1 MPQVEPLGI
10 LGIEGVHYYVRDLER
25 SRRFYV
31 DRMDF
36 SEIGESGPELTAAG
50 RQRSVAFQ
58 AGGYIVICSTPH
70 GSGGRAERYLK
81 RHPDGIGAVA
91 FRVENAARTFE
102 LLERRGGTP
111 IGEIERYEDA
121 HGTLKTFSIT
131 TPFGDTTFRFV
142 ERRGF
147 SALFPGY
154 TMHEPQ
160 RGGQNSCGVLR
171 VDHITTNFQT
181 MMPALL
187 WLEYVLG
194 FQRLWDV
201 QFHTRD
207 VARFELRDG
216 SGLRSVVM
224 WDPRSSIKFA
234 NNEPY
239 RPNFKAS
246 QINLFHEEH
255 RGDGIQHLAL
265 EVSDI
270 LSSVRRLRER
280 GVQFMRTPATY
291 YEALPRRL
299 DELGIGRLDED
310 LRELQDLEVLVDG
323 HGKGSYLLQIFLKE
337 SAGLYGDDAAG
348 PFFYELIQRKGDQGF
363 GAGNFRALFESI
375 EREQSQTAGASA
387 PTKQEP

>member
-31 DRMDF
+31 DRLDF
-36 SEIGESGPELTAAG
+36 SEIGESSPELTTAG

-58 AGGYIVICSTPH
+58 AGAYVVICSTPE
-70 GSGGRAERYLK
+70 GSGGRAERFLN
-81 RHPDGIGAVA
+81 RHPDGIGTVA
-91 FRVENAARTFE
+91 FRVENAERTFE

-111 IGEIERYEDA
+111 IGDLERFEDA
-121 HGTLKTFSIT
+121 GGTLKTFSIT
-131 TPFGDTTFRFV
+131 TPFGDTTFRFI
-142 ERRGF
+142 ERRGY
-147 SALFPGY
+147 SALLPGY
-154 TMHEPQ
+154 VMHDPTH
-160 RGGQNSCGVLR
+160 GGQNTSCVLR
-171 VDHITTNFQT
+171 VDHITSNFQT

-201 QFHTRD
+201 QFHTKD

-224 WDPRSSIKFA
+224 WDPRSSVKFA

-246 QINLFHEEH
+246 QINAFHEEH

-270 LSSVRRLRER
+270 LATVRLLRAR
-280 GVQFMRTPATY
+280 GVQFMRTPGTY
-291 YEALPRRL
+291 YDALPKRL
-299 DELGIGRLDED
+299 DELGIGALDED
-310 LRELQDLEVLVDG
+310 LKQLRELEILVDG
-323 HGKGSYLLQIFLKE
+323 HGKGSYMLQIFLKD
-337 SAGLYGDDAAG
+337 SAGLYHEPAAG

-375 EREQSQTAGASA
+375 EREQEARSLQGGG
-387 PTKQEP
+387 

>member
-10 LGIEGVHYYVRDLER
+10 EGIEGVHYYVRDLER

-31 DRMDF
+31 DRLDF
-36 SEIGESGPELTAAG
+36 REIGESSPELTAAG

-58 AGGYIVICSTPH
+58 AGGYIVTCSTPE
-70 GSGGRAERYLK
+70 GSGGRAERFLK

-111 IGEIERYEDA
+111 IGDLERFEDA
-121 HGTLKTFSIT
+121 SGTLKMFSIT
-131 TPFGDTTFRFV
+131 TPFGDTTFRFI
-142 ERRGF
+142 ERRGY
-147 SALFPGY
+147 SSLLPGY
-154 TMHEPQ
+154 VMHDPA
-160 RGGQNSCGVLR
+160 RGGQNASGVLR
-171 VDHITTNFQT
+171 VDHITTNFST

-224 WDPRSSIKFA
+224 WDPRSSVKFA

-246 QINLFHEEH
+246 QINTFYEEH
-255 RGDGIQHLAL
+255 GGDGIQHLAL

-270 LSSVRRLRER
+270 LVTVRGLRAR
-280 GVQFMRTPATY
+280 GVEFMRTPGTY
-291 YEALPRRL
+291 YDALPQRL
-299 DELGIGRLDED
+299 EELTIGTLDED
-310 LRELQDLEVLVDG
+310 LKELRELEILVDG
-323 HGKGSYLLQIFLKE
+323 RGRGSYMLQIFLKD
-337 SAGLYGDDAAG
+337 SAGLYGDIGAG

-375 EREQSQTAGASA
+375 EREQEASS
-387 PTKQEP
+387 KRGG

>member
-31 DRMDF
+31 ERLDF
-36 SEIGESGPELTAAG
+36 SEIGESGPELTLAG

-58 AGGYIVICSTPH
+58 AGGYIVICSTPE
-70 GSGGRAERYLK
+70 GTGGRAERFL
-81 RHPDGIGAVA
+81 RHHPDGIGTVA
-91 FRVENAARTFE
+91 FRVDNAERAFE

-111 IGEIERYEDA
+111 ISDIARFEDPS
-121 HGTLKTFSIT
+121 GTLKTFSIT

-142 ERRGF
+142 ERQGF

-154 TMHEPQ
+154 VMHDPP

-224 WDPRSSIKFA
+224 FDARSSVKFA

-246 QINLFHEEH
+246 QINTFHEEH

-270 LSSVRRLRER
+270 LSSVRRLRAR
-280 GVQFMRTPATY
+280 GVEFMRTPGTY
-291 YEALPRRL
+291 YEALPKRL
-299 DELGIGRLDED
+299 EELGIGQLQED
-310 LRELQDLEVLVDG
+310 LRELQELEILVDG
-323 HGKGSYLLQIFLKE
+323 HGKGSYLLQIFLKD
-337 SAGLYGDDAAG
+337 SAGLYRDSAAG

-375 EREQSQTAGASA
+375 EREQAQTKRGG
-387 PTKQEP
+387 

>member
-31 DRMDF
+31 ERLGF
-36 SEIGESGPELTAAG
+36 SQIGESGAELTAAG
-50 RQRSVAFQ
+50 RQRSVAFR
-58 AGGYIVICSTPH
+58 AGGYTVICSTPE
-70 GSGGRAERYLK
+70 GTGGRAQRFLQ
-81 RHPDGIGAVA
+81 RHPDGIGTVA
-91 FRVENAARTFE
+91 FRVEDAARTFE

-111 IGEIERYEDA
+111 ISDLERFEDA
-121 HGTLKTFSIT
+121 SGKLCTFSIT

-147 SALFPGY
+147 SRLFPGY
-154 TMHEPQ
+154 DMLEPPLAEQ
-160 RGGQNSCGVLR
+160 SASGVLG
-171 VDHITTNFQT
+171 VDHVTTNFQT

-224 WDPRSSIKFA
+224 WDPRSLVKFA

-246 QINLFHEEH
+246 QINTFHEQH
-255 RGDGIQHLAL
+255 KGDGIQHLAL

-270 LSSVRRLRER
+270 VRSVRSLRSR
-280 GVQFMRTPATY
+280 GVEFMHTPLAY
-291 YEALPRRL
+291 YEALPVRL
-299 DELGIGRLDED
+299 EEQGIGALDED
-310 LRELQDLEVLVDG
+310 LCELAELGILVDG
-323 HGKGSYLLQIFLKE
+323 HGKGSYLLQIFLKD
-337 SAGLYGDDAAG
+337 SAGLYADAAAG

-375 EREQSQTAGASA
+375 EREQQA
-387 PTKQEP
+387 PSKGGG

>member
-25 SRRFYV
+25 SRTFYV
-31 DRMDF
+31 DRLDF
-36 SEIGESGPELTAAG
+36 CEIGESSPELTAAG

-58 AGGYIVICSTPH
+58 AGGYIVICSTPE
-70 GSGGRAERYLK
+70 GSGGRAERFLK
-81 RHPDGIGAVA
+81 HHPDGIGTVA

-111 IGEIERYEDA
+111 IGDIERFEDE
-121 HGTLKTFSIT
+121 HGALKTFSIT
-131 TPFGDTTFRFV
+131 TPFGDTTFRFI
-142 ERRGF
+142 ERNGY
-147 SALFPGY
+147 SAILPGY
-154 TMHEPQ
+154 TMHERP
-160 RGGQNSCGVLR
+160 RGGQNSAGVLR

-187 WLEYVLG
+187 WMEYVLG
-194 FQRLWDV
+194 MQRLWDV

-239 RPNFKAS
+239 RPNFKRS
-246 QINLFHEEH
+246 QINTFHEEH

-265 EVSDI
+265 EMTDI
-270 LSSVRRLRER
+270 LASVRRLRAR
-280 GVQFMRTPATY
+280 GVEFMRTPGTY
-291 YEALPRRL
+291 YDALPRRL
-299 DELGIGRLDED
+299 DELGIGALDED
-310 LRELQDLEVLVDG
+310 LKELRELEILVDG
-323 HGKGSYLLQIFLKE
+323 HGKSSYMLQIFLKD
-337 SAGLYGDDAAG
+337 SAGLYKDAGAG

-375 EREQSQTAGASA
+375 EREQEVLSKRGG
-387 PTKQEP
+387 

>member
-31 DRMDF
+31 DRLDF
-36 SEIGESGPELTAAG
+36 SEIGASGPELTRQG
-50 RQRSVAFQ
+50 RQRSLAFQ
-58 AGGYIVICSTPH
+58 AGQYVVICSTPE
-70 GSGGRAERYLK
+70 GSGGRAARYLS
-81 RHPDGIGAVA
+81 RHPDGIGTIA
-91 FRVENAARTFE
+91 FQVEDAERTFR
-102 LLERRGGTP
+102 LLEGRGGTP
-111 IGEIERYEDA
+111 IGEVERFEDE

-131 TPFGDTTFRFV
+131 TPFGDTTFRFI

-147 SALFPGY
+147 RSILPGY
-154 TMHEPQ
+154 VMADAP
-160 RGGQNSCGVLR
+160 RGAAGSTGVVR
-171 VDHITTNFQT
+171 VDHITSNFQT

-187 WLEYVLG
+187 WMEYVLG
-194 FQRLWDV
+194 LSRLWDV

-207 VARFELRDG
+207 VARFEVRDG

-224 WDPRSSIKFA
+224 WDPRSAIKFA

-239 RPNFKAS
+239 RPNFKGS
-246 QINLFHEEH
+246 QINVFHEEH

-265 EVSDI
+265 EVTDI

-280 GVQFMRTPATY
+280 GVEFMRTPATY
-291 YEALPRRL
+291 YEALPARL
-299 DELGIGRLDED
+299 EALGIGALEED
-310 LRELQDLEVLVDG
+310 LKELQELEVLVDG
-323 HGKGSYLLQIFLKE
+323 HGHGSYLLQIFLKDA
-337 SAGLYGDDAAG
+337 AGLYHDAGAG

-375 EREQSQTAGASA
+375 ERQ
-387 PTKQEP
+387 QEVLAEKGG

>member
-31 DRMDF
+31 DRLDF
-36 SEIGESGPELTAAG
+36 SEIGESSPALSAAG

-70 GSGGRAERYLK
+70 GAGGRAERFLK
-81 RHPDGIGAVA
+81 RHPDGIGTVA

-111 IGEIERYEDA
+111 IGDIERFEDE
-121 HGTLKTFSIT
+121 HGTLQVFSIT
-131 TPFGDTTFRFV
+131 TPFGDTTFRFI

-147 SALFPGY
+147 AGLFPGFV
-154 TMHEPQ
+154 MHDPP
-160 RGGQNSCGVLR
+160 RGGQNASGVLR
-171 VDHITTNFQT
+171 VDHITSNFQT
-181 MMPALL
+181 MMPVLL

-224 WDPRSSIKFA
+224 FDPRSAVKFA

-246 QINLFHEEH
+246 QINTFHEEH

-270 LSSVRRLRER
+270 LSTVRYLRAR
-280 GVQFMRTPATY
+280 GVEFMRTPATY
-291 YEALPRRL
+291 FDALPARL
-299 DELGIGRLDED
+299 EALGIGALDED
-310 LRELQDLEVLVDG
+310 LAELRELEILVDG
-323 HGKGSYLLQIFLKE
+323 HGKGSYLLQIFLKD
-337 SAGLYGDDAAG
+337 SAGVHHDPEAG

-375 EREQSQTAGASA
+375 EREQEMLAKAGG
-387 PTKQEP
+387 

>member
-31 DRMDF
+31 DHLDF
-36 SEIGESGPELTAAG
+36 CEIGESSPELVRSG
-50 RQRSVAFQ
+50 RQRSIAFQ
-58 AGGYIVICSTPH
+58 AGAYVVVCSTPE
-70 GSGGRAERYLK
+70 GSGGRAERFLK
-81 RHPDGIGAVA
+81 RHPDGIGTLA

-111 IGEIERYEDA
+111 ISDIERFDDA
-121 HGTLKTFSIT
+121 GGMLKTFSIT
-131 TPFGDTTFRFV
+131 TPFGDTTFRFN
-142 ERRGF
+142 ERQGF
-147 SALFPGY
+147 TALLPGY
-154 TMHEPQ
+154 DMHDPV
-160 RGGQNSCGVLR
+160 RGGQNRAAVLR
-171 VDHITTNFQT
+171 VDHVTTNFQT

-207 VARFELRDG
+207 AARFELRDG

-239 RPNFKAS
+239 RPNFKTS
-246 QINLFHEEH
+246 QINTFYEEH

-265 EVSDI
+265 EVSDM
-270 LSSVRRLRER
+270 LSAVRRLRAR
-280 GVQFMRTPATY
+280 GVEFMRTPGAY
-291 YEALPRRL
+291 FDALPRRL
-299 DELGIGRLDED
+299 QELGIGALDED
-310 LRELQDLEVLVDG
+310 IQDLRDLEVLVDG
-323 HGKGSYLLQIFLKE
+323 HGRGSYMLQIFLKD
-337 SAGLYGDDAAG
+337 SAGLYQDAAAG

-375 EREQSQTAGASA
+375 EREQATQAA
-387 PTKQEP
+387 KDE

>member
-10 LGIEGVHYYVRDLER
+10 LGVEGVHYYVRDLER

-31 DRMDF
+31 DRLDF
-36 SEIGESGPELTAAG
+36 SEIGESSPELTAAG
-50 RQRSVAFQ
+50 RQRSVAFR

-70 GSGGRAERYLK
+70 GQGGRAERFLK
-81 RHPDGIGAVA
+81 RHPDGIGTVA
-91 FRVENAARTFE
+91 FRVESAARTFE

-111 IGEIERYEDA
+111 IGDIERFEDA
-121 HGTLKTFSIT
+121 GGTLQTFSIT
-131 TPFGDTTFRFV
+131 TPFGDTTFRFN

-147 SALFPGY
+147 RSLFPGFV
-154 TMHEPQ
+154 MHDPA
-160 RGGQNSCGVLR
+160 RGGGNSCGVLG
-171 VDHITTNFQT
+171 VDHITSNFQT

-224 WDPRSSIKFA
+224 FDPRSSVKFA

-246 QINLFHEEH
+246 QINTFHEEH

-265 EVSDI
+265 EVSDM
-270 LSSVRRLRER
+270 LGTVRCLRAR
-280 GVQFMRTPATY
+280 GVEFMRTPATY
-291 YEALPRRL
+291 YDALPQRL
-299 DELGIGRLDED
+299 EELGIGALEED
-310 LRELQDLEVLVDG
+310 LQELRELEILVDG
-323 HGKGSYLLQIFLKE
+323 HGKSSYLLQIFLKD
-337 SAGLYGDDAAG
+337 SAGVHHDPEAG

-375 EREQSQTAGASA
+375 ERAQAALG
-387 PTKQEP
+387 KKGG

>member
-31 DRMDF
+31 DRLDF
-36 SEIGESGPELTAAG
+36 LEIGASSAELTAAG
-50 RQRSVAFQ
+50 RQRSLAFQ
-58 AGGYIVICSTPH
+58 AGGYIVICSTPA
-70 GSGGRAERYLK
+70 GSGGRAERFLK
-81 RHPDGIGAVA
+81 KHPDGIGTVV
-91 FRVENAARTFE
+91 FRVENAERTFE
-102 LLERRGGTP
+102 LLEHRGGTP
-111 IGEIERYEDA
+111 IGDIERSEDA
-121 HGTLKTFSIT
+121 TGTLKTFSIT
-131 TPFGDTTFRFV
+131 TPFGDTTFRFN

-147 SALFPGY
+147 SALFPGFVMY
-154 TMHEPQ
+154 DSA
-160 RGGQNSCGVLR
+160 RGGQNTSGIR
-171 VDHITTNFQT
+171 GVDHITSNFQT

-224 WDPRSSIKFA
+224 HDPRSAVKFA

-246 QINLFHEEH
+246 QINTFHEEH

-270 LSSVRRLRER
+270 VATVRTLRAR
-280 GVQFMRTPATY
+280 GVEFMRTPGTY
-291 YEALPRRL
+291 YDALPRRL
-299 DELGIGRLDED
+299 QELGVGAIDENLKE
-310 LRELQDLEVLVDG
+310 LRELEILVDG
-323 HGKGSYLLQIFLKE
+323 HGQGSYLLQIFLKD
-337 SAGLYGDDAAG
+337 SAGVHDDPEAG
-348 PFFYELIQRKGDQGF
+348 PFFYELIQRRGDQGF

-375 EREQSQTAGASA
+375 EREHEMLSKKGG
-387 PTKQEP
+387 

>member
-25 SRRFYV
+25 SRRFYL
-31 DRMDF
+31 DRLDF
-36 SEIGESGPELTAAG
+36 AEIGQSGPELCRAG
-50 RQRSVAFQ
+50 RQRSLAFR
-58 AGGYIVICSTPH
+58 AGSYVVICSTPE
-70 GSGGRAERYLK
+70 GSGGRAERYLS
-81 RHPDGIGAVA
+81 RHPDGIGTVA
-91 FRVENAARTFE
+91 FRVDDAARTFE

-111 IGEIERYEDA
+111 IGDIESFEDSS
-121 HGTLKTFSIT
+121 GTLRTFSIT
-131 TPFGDTTFRFV
+131 TPFGDTTFRFI
-142 ERRGF
+142 ERRGYGP
-147 SALFPGY
+147 LLPGY
-154 TMHEPQ
+154 EMFAPP
-160 RGGQNSCGVLR
+160 RGGQNSSGVLR
-171 VDHITTNFQT
+171 VDHVTSNFQT

-224 WDPRSSIKFA
+224 WDPRSAVKFA

-246 QINLFHEEH
+246 QINTFHEEH
-255 RGDGIQHLAL
+255 RGDGIQHVAL

-270 LSSVRRLRER
+270 LDSVRRLRAR
-280 GVQFMRTPATY
+280 GVEFMRTPGTY
-291 YEALPRRL
+291 YDALPARL
-299 DELGIGRLDED
+299 EELGIGALEED
-310 LRELQDLEVLVDG
+310 LRELRELEVLVDG
-323 HGKGSYLLQIFLKE
+323 HGKGSYMLQIFLKD
-337 SAGLYGDDAAG
+337 SAGLYHDAGAG

-375 EREQSQTAGASA
+375 EREQEQTKKGG
-387 PTKQEP
+387 

>member
-31 DRMDF
+31 DRLDF
-36 SEIGESGPELTAAG
+36 SEIGESGPELSAAG
-50 RQRSVAFQ
+50 RQRSVAFR
-58 AGGYIVICSTPH
+58 AGGYIVICSTPQ
-70 GSGGRAERYLK
+70 GQGGRAERFLK
-81 RHPDGIGAVA
+81 HHPDGIGTVA
-91 FRVENAARTFE
+91 FSVEDATRTFE

-111 IGEIERYEDA
+111 IGDIERFEDA
-121 HGTLKTFSIT
+121 GGTLKTFSIT
-131 TPFGDTTFRFV
+131 TPFGDTTFRFN

-147 SALFPGY
+147 HGLFPGFVMY
-154 TMHEPQ
+154 DPV
-160 RGGQNSCGVLR
+160 RGGHNSCGVLG

-224 WDPRSSIKFA
+224 FDPRSSVKFA

-246 QINLFHEEH
+246 QINTFHEEH

-265 EVSDI
+265 EVPDI
-270 LSSVRRLRER
+270 LGTVRRLRAR
-280 GVQFMRTPATY
+280 GVEFMRTPGTY
-291 YEALPRRL
+291 YDALPQRL
-299 DELGIGRLDED
+299 DELGIGALVED
-310 LRELQDLEVLVDG
+310 LQELRELEILVDG
-323 HGKGSYLLQIFLKE
+323 HGKGSYLLQIFLKD
-337 SAGLYGDDAAG
+337 SAGVHHDPEAG

-375 EREQSQTAGASA
+375 EREQAALDKKGG
-387 PTKQEP
+387 

>member
-31 DRMDF
+31 DRLDF
-36 SEIGESGPELTAAG
+36 SEIGESSPELTAAG
-50 RQRSVAFQ
+50 RQRSVAFR
-58 AGGYIVICSTPH
+58 AGAYIVSCSTPH
-70 GSGGRAERYLK
+70 GQGGRAERFLK
-81 RHPDGIGAVA
+81 RHPDGVGTVA

-111 IGEIERYEDA
+111 IGDIERFEDA
-121 HGTLKTFSIT
+121 GGTLETFSIT
-131 TPFGDTTFRFV
+131 TPFGDTTFRFN

-147 SALFPGY
+147 HGLFPGFV
-154 TMHEPQ
+154 MHEPA
-160 RGGQNSCGVLR
+160 RGGQNSCGVVG

-224 WDPRSSIKFA
+224 FDPRSSVKFA

-246 QINLFHEEH
+246 QINTFHEQH
-255 RGDGIQHLAL
+255 GGDGIQHLAL

-270 LSSVRRLRER
+270 LGTVRHLRAR
-280 GVQFMRTPATY
+280 GVEFMHTPGAY
-291 YEALPRRL
+291 YDALPQRL
-299 DELGIGRLDED
+299 EELGIGALEED
-310 LRELQDLEVLVDG
+310 LQELRELSILVDG
-323 HGKGSYLLQIFLKE
+323 HGKGSYLLQIFLKD
-337 SAGLYGDDAAG
+337 SAGVHHDPEAG

-375 EREQSQTAGASA
+375 EREQAELGQKGG
-387 PTKQEP
+387 

>member
-31 DRMDF
+31 DRLDF
-36 SEIGESGPELTAAG
+36 SEIGESSPELTAAG
-50 RQRSVAFQ
+50 RQRSMAFQ
-58 AGGYIVICSTPH
+58 AGGYIVICSTPE
-70 GSGGRAERYLK
+70 GSGGRAERFLK
-81 RHPDGIGAVA
+81 RHPDGVGTVA

-111 IGEIERYEDA
+111 IGDLERFEDDS
-121 HGTLKTFSIT
+121 GTLKTFSVT
-131 TPFGDTTFRFV
+131 TPFGDTTFRFL
-142 ERRGF
+142 ERRGYGG
-147 SALFPGY
+147 LLPGY
-154 TMHEPQ
+154 VMHDPA
-160 RGGQNSCGVLR
+160 RGGQNSSGVLR

-224 WDPRSSIKFA
+224 WDPRSSVKFA

-246 QINLFHEEH
+246 QINTFHEEH

-270 LSSVRRLRER
+270 LTTVRRLRAR
-280 GVQFMRTPATY
+280 GVEFMRTPGTY
-291 YEALPRRL
+291 YDALPGRL
-299 DELGIGRLDED
+299 EELGIGTLDED
-310 LRELQDLEVLVDG
+310 LKELRELEILVDG
-323 HGKGSYLLQIFLKE
+323 HGKGSYMLQIFLKD
-337 SAGLYGDDAAG
+337 SAGLYHDAAAG

-375 EREQSQTAGASA
+375 EREQEALSKRGG
-387 PTKQEP
+387 

>member
-31 DRMDF
+31 DRLDF
-36 SEIGESGPELTAAG
+36 SEIGESSEELTKAG

-58 AGGYIVICSTPH
+58 AGGYIVTCSTPE
-70 GSGGRAERYLK
+70 GSGGRAERYLS
-81 RHPDGIGAVA
+81 RHPDGIGTVA
-91 FRVENAARTFE
+91 FRVDNAARTFE

-111 IGEIERYEDA
+111 IGDLERFEDA
-121 HGTLKTFSIT
+121 SGTLKTFSIT
-131 TPFGDTTFRFV
+131 TPFGDTTFRFI

-147 SALFPGY
+147 SALLPGY
-154 TMHEPQ
+154 VMHDPP
-160 RGGQNSCGVLR
+160 RGGQNSSGVLG
-171 VDHITTNFQT
+171 VDHITSNFQT

-224 WDPRSSIKFA
+224 WDPRSSVKFA

-246 QINLFHEEH
+246 QINTFHEEH

-265 EVSDI
+265 EVMDI
-270 LSSVRRLRER
+270 LTTVRRLRAR
-280 GVQFMRTPATY
+280 GVQFMRTPGTY
-291 YEALPRRL
+291 YDALPQRL
-299 DELGIGRLDED
+299 EDLGIGAIDED
-310 LRELQDLEVLVDG
+310 LRELRDLEILVDG
-323 HGKGSYLLQIFLKE
+323 HGKGSYMLQIFLKD
-337 SAGLYGDDAAG
+337 SAGLYHDSAAG

-375 EREQSQTAGASA
+375 EREQEALSKRGG
-387 PTKQEP
+387 

>member
-31 DRMDF
+31 ERLDF

-58 AGGYIVICSTPH
+58 AGGYIVICSTPE
-70 GSGGRAERYLK
+70 GQGGRAERFLR
-81 RHPDGIGAVA
+81 RHPDGIGTVA
-91 FRVENAARTFE
+91 FRVENAARAFE

-111 IGEIERYEDA
+111 IGDIERFEDA
-121 HGTLKTFSIT
+121 SGTLKTFSIT

-147 SALFPGY
+147 GPLFPGY
-154 TMHEPQ
+154 VMHDPAH
-160 RGGQNSCGVLR
+160 GGQNSTGVLR

-224 WDPRSSIKFA
+224 YDQRSSVKFA

-246 QINLFHEEH
+246 QINTFHEEH

-270 LSSVRRLRER
+270 LSSVRRLRAR
-280 GVQFMRTPATY
+280 GVEFMRTPATY
-291 YEALPRRL
+291 YEALPKRL
-299 DELGIGRLDED
+299 EELGIGQLEED
-310 LRELQDLEVLVDG
+310 LAELQELEILVDG
-323 HGKGSYLLQIFLKE
+323 HGKGSYLLQIFLKD
-337 SAGLYGDDAAG
+337 SAGLYHDTEAG

-375 EREQSQTAGASA
+375 ERDQARSQRGG
-387 PTKQEP
+387 

>member
-31 DRMDF
+31 DLLDF

-58 AGGYIVICSTPH
+58 AGAYIVICSTPE
-70 GSGGRAERYLK
+70 GSGGRAERYLH
-81 RHPDGIGAVA
+81 RHPDGIGTVA
-91 FRVENAARTFE
+91 FRIENAQRAFE

-111 IGEIERYEDA
+111 ISDIERFEDA
-121 HGTLKTFSIT
+121 SGTLKTFSIT

-154 TMHEPQ
+154 HMHEPP
-160 RGGQNSCGVLR
+160 RGGQNSTGVLR
-171 VDHITTNFQT
+171 IDHITTNFQT

-194 FQRLWDV
+194 FQRMWDV

-224 WDPRSSIKFA
+224 YDERSSVKFA

-246 QINLFHEEH
+246 QINTFHEQH

-265 EVSDI
+265 EVADI
-270 LSSVRRLRER
+270 LSTVRKLRAR
-280 GVQFMRTPATY
+280 GVEFMRTPGTY
-291 YEALPRRL
+291 YQALPRRL
-299 DELGIGRLDED
+299 DELGIGQLDED
-310 LRELQDLEVLVDG
+310 LKELQELEVLVDG
-323 HGKGSYLLQIFLKE
+323 RGKGSYLLQIFLKE
-337 SAGLYGDDAAG
+337 SAGLYKDSEAG

-375 EREQSQTAGASA
+375 EREEALSKRGA
-387 PTKQEP
+387 

>member
-25 SRRFYV
+25 SRSFYV
-31 DRMDF
+31 ERLDF
-36 SEIGESGPELTAAG
+36 SEIGESGAELTAAG

-58 AGGYIVICSTPH
+58 AGGYIVICSTPE
-70 GSGGRAERYLK
+70 GSGGRAERFLK
-81 RHPDGIGAVA
+81 RHPDGIGTVA
-91 FRVENAARTFE
+91 FRVDNAQRAFE

-111 IGEIERYEDA
+111 ISDIERFEDA
-121 HGTLKTFSIT
+121 SGTLRTFSIT

-142 ERRGF
+142 ERKGF
-147 SALFPGY
+147 SALLPGY
-154 TMHEPQ
+154 VMHDPA

-224 WDPRSSIKFA
+224 FDPRSSVKFA

-246 QINLFHEEH
+246 QINTFHEEH

-280 GVQFMRTPATY
+280 GVEFMRTPGTY
-291 YEALPRRL
+291 YDALPKRL
-299 DELGIGRLDED
+299 DELGIGQLEED
-310 LRELQDLEVLVDG
+310 LRELQELEILVDG
-323 HGKGSYLLQIFLKE
+323 HGKGSYLLQIFLKD
-337 SAGLYGDDAAG
+337 SAGLYHDSAAG

-375 EREQSQTAGASA
+375 EREQAQSKAGG
-387 PTKQEP
+387 

>member
-31 DRMDF
+31 DRLDF
-36 SEIGESGPELTAAG
+36 SEIGESSPELTAAG

-58 AGGYIVICSTPH
+58 AGGYIVICSTPE

-81 RHPDGIGAVA
+81 QHPDGVGTVA
-91 FRVENAARTFE
+91 FRVDNAARTFE

-111 IGEIERYEDA
+111 IGDIERFEDA
-121 HGTLKTFSIT
+121 SGTLKTFSIT

-142 ERRGF
+142 ERRGYGG
-147 SALFPGY
+147 LLPGY
-154 TMHEPQ
+154 DMHDPV
-160 RGGQNSCGVLR
+160 RGGQNSSGVLG
-171 VDHITTNFQT
+171 VDHLTTNFQT

-246 QINLFHEEH
+246 QINAFHEEH

-270 LSSVRRLRER
+270 LQTVRGLRGR
-280 GVQFMRTPATY
+280 GVEFMRTPGTY
-291 YEALPRRL
+291 YDALPRRL
-299 DELGIGRLDED
+299 EELGIGALDED
-310 LRELQDLEVLVDG
+310 LQELRELEILVDG
-323 HGKGSYLLQIFLKE
+323 HGKGSYMLQIFLKD
-337 SAGLYGDDAAG
+337 SAGLYQDSAAG

-375 EREQSQTAGASA
+375 EREQEAFSKRGG
-387 PTKQEP
+387 

>member
-31 DRMDF
+31 DRLDF

-58 AGGYIVICSTPH
+58 GGGYIVICSTPE
-70 GSGGRAERYLK
+70 GQGGRAERFLK
-81 RHPDGIGAVA
+81 RHPDGIGTVA
-91 FRVENAARTFE
+91 FRVDNAARAFE

-111 IGEIERYEDA
+111 ISDIERFEDVS
-121 HGTLKTFSIT
+121 GTLKTFSIT

-142 ERRGF
+142 ERRGYA
-147 SALFPGY
+147 ALFPGY
-154 TMHEPQ
+154 VMHDPP
-160 RGGQNSCGVLR
+160 RGGQNVTGVLR

-224 WDPRSSIKFA
+224 YDPRSSVKFA

-246 QINLFHEEH
+246 QINTFHEEH

-270 LSSVRRLRER
+270 LSSVRQLRAR
-280 GVQFMRTPATY
+280 GVEFLRTPGTY
-291 YEALPRRL
+291 YDALPKRL
-299 DELGIGRLDED
+299 EELGIGQVEED
-310 LRELQDLEVLVDG
+310 LRELRELEVLVDG
-323 HGKGSYLLQIFLKE
+323 HGKRSYLLQIFLKD
-337 SAGLYGDDAAG
+337 SAGLYQDAAAG

-375 EREQSQTAGASA
+375 EREQEALSKRGT
-387 PTKQEP
+387 

>member
-10 LGIEGVHYYVRDLER
+10 LGIESVHYYVRDLER

-31 DRMDF
+31 DGLEFR
-36 SEIGESGPELTAAG
+36 EIGESGPELTTAG
-50 RQRSVAFQ
+50 RQHSVAFQ
-58 AGGYIVICSTPH
+58 AGGYVVICSTPR
-70 GSGGRAERYLK
+70 GEGGRADRFLR
-81 RHPDGIGAVA
+81 RHPDGIGTVT
-91 FRVENAARTFE
+91 FRVASAERAFE

-111 IGEIERYEDA
+111 ISDIQRFEDA
-121 HGTLKTFSIT
+121 RGTLATFSIT

-142 ERRGF
+142 ERRGY
-147 SALFPGY
+147 SSLCPGY
-154 TMHEPQ
+154 VMHDPP
-160 RGGQNSCGVLR
+160 RGGHNGAGVLR
-171 VDHITTNFQT
+171 IDHITTNFQT

-224 WDPRSSIKFA
+224 HDPPSAVKFA

-265 EVSDI
+265 EVPDI
-270 LSSVRRLRER
+270 VGSVRRLRAR
-280 GVQFMRTPATY
+280 GVEFMRTPRSY
-291 YEALPRRL
+291 YDALPRRL
-299 DELGIGRLDED
+299 EQLGIGRIDED
-310 LRELQDLEVLVDG
+310 VQQLAELEILVDG
-323 HGKGSYLLQIFLKE
+323 HGAGSYLLQIFLKD
-337 SAGLYGDDAAG
+337 SAGLYHDSAAG

-363 GAGNFRALFESI
+363 GEGNFRALFESI
-375 EREQSQTAGASA
+375 EREQQAAAKAG
-387 PTKQEP
+387 E